1 MERTDQL
8 PDLRARL
15 DAWRHQGET
24 IACVPTM
31 GNLHAGHLALVAE
44 ARRRARRVVV
54 SIFVNPLQFG
64 PREDLAAY
72 PRTLAQDE
80 ALLARAGCDL
90 LFTPTPE
97 TMYPRGQAV
106 QTRVLVP
113 GISDILCGASRPGHF
128 AGVATVVCK
137 LLNMMQPHLA
147 LFGEKDYQQLLVIR
161 RLVEDLAMPVEIVG
175 VPTVREPDGLAMS
188 SRNGYL
194 SAEERGRAPALYRT
208 LLWAADAL
216 RAGRPIPDVELRACR
231 ALEEAGLRP
240 DYFSV
245 RRCEDLAEPGE
256 GDQDLVILAAAF
268 LGRARLIDN
277 LALRRTS
284 DGAPQQTL
292 G

>member
-8 PDLRARL
+8 PCLRARL

-31 GNLHAGHLALVAE
+31 GNLHAGHLTLVAE
-44 ARRRARRVVV
+44 GRRRARRVVV

-80 ALLARAGCDL
+80 ALLAGAGCDL

-97 TMYPRGQAV
+97 TMYPRGQAA

-137 LLNMMQPHLA
+137 LLNMIQPHLA

-208 LLWAADAL
+208 LLSAADAL
-216 RAGRPIPDVELRACR
+216 RAGRPIPDVELHACR

-240 DYFSV
+240 DYLSV
-245 RRCEDLAEPGE
+245 RRREDLAEAGKA
-256 GDQDLVILAAAF
+256 DQDLVILAAAF

-277 LALRRTS
+277 VALRRTTH
-284 DGAPQQTL
+284 GAPQQTL

>member
-8 PDLRARL
+8 PTLRARL

-31 GNLHAGHLALVAE
+31 GNLHAGHLTLVAE

-80 ALLARAGCDL
+80 ALLAGAGCDL

-97 TMYPRGQAV
+97 TMYPRGQAA

-137 LLNMMQPHLA
+137 LLNMIQPHLA

-216 RAGRPIPDVELRACR
+216 RAGRTIPDVELEACR

-240 DYFSV
+240 DYLSV
-245 RRCEDLAEPGE
+245 RRREDLAEAGE
-256 GDQDLVILAAAF
+256 ADQDLVILAAAF

-277 LALRRTS
+277 VALRRTTH
-284 DGAPQQTL
+284 GAPQQTV